1 MERQIQ
7 LAKRDG
13 STEPYDRQKLIRSI
27 QLPCAKR
34 PVSMAEIEGIVDQVE
49 DELSRQGRDEVESR
63 RVGEMV
69 MDRLR
74 TLDHVAYVRFASVYR
89 DFQDLGDF
97 AEEVRDLSERE
108 AREAAEKSQV
118 ELPLNP

>member
-27 QLPCAKR
+27 QLPCIKR
-34 PVSMAEIEGIVDQVE
+34 PVTLAQIEGIADEIE
-49 DELSRQGRDEVESR
+49 DELARRGRDEVDSR
-63 RVGEMV
+63 VVGEMV

-97 AEEVRDLSERE
+97 EEEVRDLSERE
-108 AREAAEKSQV
+108 ARAAVGRSQV
-118 ELPLNP
+118 ELPLRS